1 MNYLIAFF
9 STGKKSLFK
18 INYIHIKTFYE
29 QIKSCACYF
38 YWLHLVINCY
48 YLMKFLERGN
58 IVKEWL
64 QKVTSG
70 AYNTIIS
77 EF

>member
-1 MNYLIAFF
+1 M
-9 STGKKSLFK
+9 GKKSIFK

-58 IVKEWL
+58 VVK
-64 QKVTSG
+64 
-70 AYNTIIS
+70 
-77 EF
+77 

>member
-1 MNYLIAFF
+1 M
-9 STGKKSLFK
+9 GKKSIFK

-58 IVKEWL
+58 VVYRKELQERIIQSSPNSSYGIVTANEN
-64 QKVTSG
+64 
-70 AYNTIIS
+70 A
-77 EF
+77 